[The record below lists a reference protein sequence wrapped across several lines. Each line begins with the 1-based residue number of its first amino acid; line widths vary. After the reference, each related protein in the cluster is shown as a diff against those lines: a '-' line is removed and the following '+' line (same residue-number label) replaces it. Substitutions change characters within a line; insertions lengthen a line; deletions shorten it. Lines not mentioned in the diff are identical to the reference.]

1 MNLPV
6 QTTDMDKP
14 KDIPQVFCTVSSIIS
29 TLLPSFLPPED
40 PTKPRDFP
48 KDLQL
53 DHVLEALQQPLGSYL
68 LEKLPPKDASAA
80 ILSQSSRIGR
90 TLLLRGMKD
99 ENRATLL
106 LEIEEQEAS
115 EIQDD
120 LAFLDEFETGNRAE
134 FINDSVLQAASQ
146 IKPEEFPKFAD
157 LIKMIGEGLVE
168 YRMAN
173 DDGRSHGEQGD
184 RGMQEVGSK

>member
-1 MNLPV
+1 
-6 QTTDMDKP
+6 MDKP

-48 KDLQL
+48 KTLQL
-53 DHVLEALQQPLGSYL
+53 DHVLEALQQPLGSYF

-80 ILSQSSRIGR
+80 VLSQSSRIGR

-115 EIQDD
+115 GIQDD
-120 LAFLDEFETGNRAE
+120 LAFFDEFETGNRAE
-134 FINDSVLQAASQ
+134 FSDDSVLQAASQ
-146 IKPEEFPKFAD
+146 IDSEQFSKVIA
-157 LIKMIGEGLVE
+157 LLQMIKEDQEQDG
-168 YRMAN
+168 MAN
-173 DDGRSHGEQGD
+173 DDDRSHG
-184 RGMQEVGSK
+184 